1 MIFNIPQSMRQQEEY
16 FPQGSFRGPPQPRI
30 LVNNKNRQRL
40 RKPEPTKQQVFIFH
54 LEYFQTFFLLLRTH
68 INIHTRDSPYI
79 LFHLEYF
86 QIIYRLLHYQIE
98 TLSQGSKQR
107 APPVLSKRKLL
118 MPVIISS
125 YASTNIQG
133 KSCILST
140 KRS

>member
-1 MIFNIPQSMRQQEEY
+1 MNQYTEY

-40 RKPEPTKQQVFIFH
+40 RKPEQTKQQVFSFFISNIF
-54 LEYFQTFFLLLRTH
+54 R
-68 INIHTRDSPYI
+68 
-79 LFHLEYF
+79 LFSTCCLFTYTYTKTETAYF
-86 QIIYRLLHYQIE
+86 QILYRLLHYQME
-98 TLSQGSKQR
+98 TLSQVSKPR

-133 KSCILST
+133 KTCILDI